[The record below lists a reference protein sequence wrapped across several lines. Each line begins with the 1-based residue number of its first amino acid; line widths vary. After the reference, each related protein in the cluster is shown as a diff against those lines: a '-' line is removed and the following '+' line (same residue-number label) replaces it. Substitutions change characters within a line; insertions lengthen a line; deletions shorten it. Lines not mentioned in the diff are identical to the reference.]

1 MNNDLLD
8 DLDDDF
14 LEALEQFE
22 ERHALT
28 CSTNPNYH
36 PPPPP
41 PPPST
46 SSHSPPLPLHI
57 LVPQADGL
65 CFSPPHEL
73 SQRTVDYDTN
83 TLNSC
88 IPGLPRLPPPQLLR
102 SPKAGE
108 KEIDRLKRELNR
120 AHKQVSDLELELKK
134 ERTKKEEQLQSIVL
148 HTRENDAEVHL
159 RKRKNL
165 EHEFHT
171 KDYPSSSHQRFPNG
185 NSLSDQIPVPSTFKA
200 IGIQTEEAAERSP
213 LTSDNVK
220 PKVDSSS
227 LQQCSSRLLSLW
239 NPTKKRGLQKD
250 ILSKLFLACESDF
263 HILFGCLSTNSSLEK
278 ATLSAPHESSLQVHF
293 QAHVH
298 IADTTKI
305 SHLYSLLTKIG
316 SGLVELDT
324 LIDALVDLCR
334 TENAII
340 VYRALHILH
349 IVLNHLSSLGEEPDK
364 RDNIVVDEEPSSGS
378 KTEDPY
384 GRLSKETRT
393 IFDVDTNATFSGNKA
408 SSSRIQRNNR
418 LLGNEFLISKC
429 SLDWVF
435 VFKSMHEIIMRHTQE
450 CVKLEAVSITNLIVL
465 RTNAYLGRV
474 KYGSKPVFQSISLLL
489 QKDAGSSVQKQAVH
503 LLYLLINCPELL
515 AMFIA
520 FYKEEES
527 AGVVNDDSKIE
538 SSSGGCRVILDGLA
552 DCLTCVGSGIKE
564 LKLRRITITLL
575 AYLASSGK
583 SSCEIV
589 LSHKIFR
596 RSNFLQLI
604 LQMLTSEMD
613 AEVVDSAQPQELFRE
628 RTLLIREALIFLNR
642 LVSNLQYSTPVL
654 RLLTS
659 TRDMTSLTVDIANR
673 LSRKTKWSW
682 QSDGLTKQ
690 IRESEVVDLA
700 RVFKKRVFAFLG
712 DNYY

>member
-1 MNNDLLD
+1 MSNDLLD
-8 DLDDDF
+8 DLDDSF
-14 LEALEQFE
+14 LAALEQFE

-36 PPPPP
+36 RPPV
-41 PPPST
+41 ST
-46 SSHSPPLPLHI
+46 TSHSPPLPLHN
-57 LVPQADGL
+57 LVPQADTL
-65 CFSPPHEL
+65 CFSPPYEL
-73 SQRTVDYDTN
+73 SQRSLDFDTN
-83 TLNSC
+83 ALNPC
-88 IPGLPRLPPPQLLR
+88 PAALPRLPPPPPT
-102 SPKAGE
+102 STKAGG
-108 KEIDRLKRELNR
+108 KEIDRLKRELDR
-120 AHKQVSDLELELKK
+120 AHKQLSDLELELKK
-134 ERTKKEEQLQSIVL
+134 ERTRKEEQLQSITL
-148 HTRENDAEVHL
+148 HARDNDAEVHL

-171 KDYPSSSHQRFPNG
+171 KDYPNSHQRFSNG
-185 NSLSDQIPVPSTFKA
+185 ESLSDQIPVPSTSKA
-200 IGIQTEEAAERSP
+200 IGIQTEDATECSHLP
-213 LTSDNVK
+213 SDNVK
-220 PKVDSSS
+220 SKVESSS
-227 LQQCSSRLLSLW
+227 LQQYSSRLLSLW
-239 NPTKKRGLQKD
+239 NPTKKRGLQRD

-263 HILFGCLSTNSSLEK
+263 HILFGCLSSNSALEK
-278 ATLSAPHESSLQVHF
+278 ATSSAPHESSLQVLF
-293 QAHVH
+293 LADVH
-298 IADTTKI
+298 GADTMKI
-305 SHLYSLLTKIG
+305 SHLYSIVTKIG
-316 SGLVELDT
+316 SGLVELET

-349 IVLNHLSSLGEEPDK
+349 MVLNHSSSLGEEKDK

-378 KTEDPY
+378 KNADPY
-384 GRLSKETRT
+384 GHLSNRT
-393 IFDVDTNATFSGNKA
+393 ATVFDWDKNEIFDVCRDVSGKKA
-408 SSSRIQRNNR
+408 SSSRVQRNT
-418 LLGNEFLISKC
+418 LLIGNESSISNC
-429 SLDWVF
+429 SLDLVS
-435 VFKSMHEIIMRHTQE
+435 VFKSMLEIMTRHTQE
-450 CVKLEAVSITNLIVL
+450 CVKLEVVSIMNLILL
-465 RTNAYLGRV
+465 RTNAYLDRM
-474 KYGSKPVFQSISLLL
+474 KFGSKPVFQSISHLL
-489 QKDAGSSVQKQAVH
+489 QKEAGSSVQKQAVH

-527 AGVVNDDSKIE
+527 AGVANEDSKTE
-538 SSSGGCRVILDGLA
+538 SPSGGCRFILDGLA

-564 LKLRRITITLL
+564 LKLRRCTVTLL

-613 AEVVDSAQPQELFRE
+613 AEVADPAQPQEIFRE

-654 RLLTS
+654 RLLTN
-659 TRDMTSLTVDIANR
+659 TRDMTILTVDMANR

-682 QSDGLTKQ
+682 QSDGLSKQ

-712 DNYY
+712 DTH